1 MPAQL
6 PGQDPVTFE
15 DAVERVPFFRALDA
29 SDRERLRPHVEL
41 RRLPKSGHV
50 WSQGDA
56 TSSFG
61 FVVHGR
67 IKLFKTSEEGKE
79 SIVDLCGSGAL
90 LCASAVSCF
99 APYCCSAGAMED
111 EVEVALVPRRDL
123 LDLLDRSPAAGRAFL
138 REVTVRGMS
147 LCQRVEELSTG
158 QVERRIATLL
168 LRLADQVGV
177 PRRGE
182 GTWIPIALSRQDL
195 ADLCGT
201 TIETAIRVMTRF
213 RREGVVRS
221 AARGLVVTDRSSLER
236 TARGARGD

>member
-1 MPAQL
+1 MN
-6 PGQDPVTFE
+6 FE
-15 DAVERVPFFRALDA
+15 EAVARVPFLRALDA
-29 SDRERLRPHVEL
+29 PDRERLRPYVEF
-41 RRLPKSGHV
+41 RRLPRGGRV
-50 WSQGDA
+50 WSQGDE
-56 TSSFG
+56 TSAFG

-67 IKLFKTSEEGKE
+67 VKLFKTSEAGKE
-79 SIVDLCGSGAL
+79 AIVDLCGPGAL

-111 EVEVALVPRRDL
+111 DVEVALVARRDVLEL
-123 LDLLDRSPAAGRAFL
+123 LERSPAAGRAFL

-147 LCQRVEELSTG
+147 LCQRVEELTTG

-168 LRLADQVGV
+168 LRLADQVGIA
-177 PRRGE
+177 REGE
-182 GTWIPIALSRQDL
+182 ATWIPIALSRQDL

-221 AARGLVVTDRSSLER
+221 AARGLVVTDRAALTR
-236 TARGARGD
+236 AARGARGD

>member
-1 MPAQL
+1 MNYQ
-6 PGQDPVTFE
+6 E
-15 DAVERVPFFRALDA
+15 AVERVPFLRALDTL
-29 SDRERLRPHVEL
+29 DRERLRPNVEL
-41 RRLPKSGHV
+41 RRLTRGGRV
-50 WSQGDA
+50 WTQGDETA
-56 TSSFG
+56 AFG

-67 IKLFKTSEEGKE
+67 VKLFKTSESGKE
-79 SIVDLCGSGAL
+79 AIVDLCGPGAL

-111 EVEVALVPRRDL
+111 DVEVVVVPRRDVLEL
-123 LDLLDRSPAAGRAFL
+123 LERSPAAGRAFL

-177 PRRGE
+177 PRGGE

-201 TIETAIRVMTRF
+201 TIETAIRIMTRF

-221 AARGLVVTDRSSLER
+221 AARGLVVTDRPSLER
-236 TARGARGD
+236 AARGARGDGAPGGSGG